1 MRVNP
6 GPLPAALSGAV
17 CTTGQGLGEAGACLA
32 QKQALRWPLHCA
44 TPAGAVCTAD
54 RARRAAARLAQDEE
68 SQGLARRWR
77 SLHRALTSDRG
88 LWSDGDVS
96 QTCHWKLDKSED
108 PQRRWGVFSSC
119 FF

>member
-1 MRVNP
+1 M
-6 GPLPAALSGAV
+6 
-17 CTTGQGLGEAGACLA
+17 
-32 QKQALRWPLHCA
+32 
-44 TPAGAVCTAD
+44 CTAD

-108 PQRRWGVFSSC
+108 PQRRWGVFHSLHLSLKLKRILNSSKWEVAALVTSC
-119 FF
+119 LTAAVLGLQALEAQA

>member
-1 MRVNP
+1 M
-6 GPLPAALSGAV
+6 
-17 CTTGQGLGEAGACLA
+17 
-32 QKQALRWPLHCA
+32 
-44 TPAGAVCTAD
+44 AD

-108 PQRRWGVFSSC
+108 PQRRWDLFLSCNSKKHLGLHQMFPGPPFSASNGNSGQKTALHTVDRGARC
-119 FF
+119 GS